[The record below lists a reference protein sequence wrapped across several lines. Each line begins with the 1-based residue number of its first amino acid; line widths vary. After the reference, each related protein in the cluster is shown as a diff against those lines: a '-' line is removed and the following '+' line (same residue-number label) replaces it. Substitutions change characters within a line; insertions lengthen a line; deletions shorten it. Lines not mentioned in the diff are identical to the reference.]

1 MINTSSLDRKKY
13 WNIKASYYNSA
24 QSVTHIHRDFLQL
37 NSNKSNHLAVV
48 KHNFKIRIWYYI
60 WNSQLTIKLS
70 STKSIF
76 FNYHH
81 FLKQEMR
88 KIKSLLFQPK
98 NETFVNID
106 HLQTYTRDIHK

>member
-1 MINTSSLDRKKY
+1 MINTSSLERKKY

-60 WNSQLTIKLS
+60 YIYGIAS
-70 STKSIF
+70 
-76 FNYHH
+76 
-81 FLKQEMR
+81 
-88 KIKSLLFQPK
+88 
-98 NETFVNID
+98 
-106 HLQTYTRDIHK
+106 

>member
-1 MINTSSLDRKKY
+1 MFQPMINTSSLDRKKY

-60 WNSQLTIKLS
+60 LNSQLTIKLS

-76 FNYHH
+76 
-81 FLKQEMR
+81 LKLS
-88 KIKSLLFQPK
+88 SLLETG
-98 NETFVNID
+98 NEESKMMTFSN
-106 HLQTYTRDIHK
+106 

>member
-13 WNIKASYYNSA
+13 WNIKASYYHSA

-60 WNSQLTIKLS
+60 YIWNSQLTIKLS

-76 FNYHH
+76 
-81 FLKQEMR
+81 LKLS
-88 KIKSLLFQPK
+88 SLLETG
-98 NETFVNID
+98 NEGNKMMTFLN
-106 HLQTYTRDIHK
+106 